1 MTKCLLIL
9 LLVISCETVVASIGS
24 VTESKGSSVIERDK
38 DILDVSIDLNVQSMD
53 TVATENGRVRIDFV
67 DDTRVDVTENSRLVI
82 DEFVYDTKQKT
93 GSLSLKASLG
103 TIRYASGQIAKNS
116 KQNVTV
122 STPSATIGIRGTDFA
137 MIVDEIGGSMI
148 TLLPSCDT
156 SGMCVVGEIVV
167 ESDVGQVIMNQAFQT
182 TVVSSSGTPPSPP
195 VVLELSESDMN
206 NMLIIRKAKPAD
218 EDGSYARE
226 TKKKKFADLMG
237 IDFLDFDVLESN
249 PLDDTIEMIWKTE
262 LDNTE
267 FYLGELLVDIMEQI
281 NRALSA
287 LLRNEF
293 SKQEFLLRFE
303 DEGFN
308 SETGT
313 SLEIDGGFWI
323 LERYDYG
330 NGQYYKLKLST
341 QGGYIIDFIQGDFEY
356 YDYRLGDGS
365 SSIFID
371 QRVD

>member
-182 TVVSSSGTPPSPP
+182 TMVSSSGTPPSPP
-195 VVLELSESDMN
+195 IVLELSESDMN

-262 LDNTE
+262 LDNTQ

-281 NRALSA
+281 NRALAA

-293 SKQEFLLRFE
+293 SKQEFLLSFE

-341 QGGYIIDFIQGDFEY
+341 QGGYTIDFLQGDFEY

>member
-341 QGGYIIDFIQGDFEY
+341 HGGYIIDFIQGDFEY

>member
-206 NMLIIRKAKPAD
+206 NMLIIRKAEPAD
-218 EDGSYARE
+218 EDGSYNQE
-226 TKKKKFADLMG
+226 LKKKKFADLMG

-341 QGGYIIDFIQGDFEY
+341 QGGYTIDFLQGDFEY

>member
-53 TVATENGRVRIDFV
+53 TVATENGRVRIDFI

-206 NMLIIRKAKPAD
+206 NMLIIRKAEPAD
-218 EDGSYARE
+218 EDGSYNQE
-226 TKKKKFADLMG
+226 LKKKKFADLMG

-341 QGGYIIDFIQGDFEY
+341 QGGYTIDFLQGDFEY

>member
-195 VVLELSESDMN
+195 GVLELSESDMN
-206 NMLIIRKAKPAD
+206 NMLIIRKAEPAD
-218 EDGSYARE
+218 EDGSYNQE
-226 TKKKKFADLMG
+226 LKKKKFADLMG

-281 NRALSA
+281 NRALAA

-293 SKQEFLLRFE
+293 SKQEFLLSFE

-341 QGGYIIDFIQGDFEY
+341 QGGYTIDFLQGDFEY

>member
-182 TVVSSSGTPPSPP
+182 TVVSSSGAPPSPP

-206 NMLIIRKAKPAD
+206 NMLIIRKAEPAD
-218 EDGSYARE
+218 EDGSYNQE
-226 TKKKKFADLMG
+226 LKKKKFADLMG

-262 LDNTE
+262 LDNTQ

-281 NRALSA
+281 NRALAA

-293 SKQEFLLRFE
+293 SKQEFLLSFE

-341 QGGYIIDFIQGDFEY
+341 QGGYTIDFLQGDFEY

>member
-195 VVLELSESDMN
+195 IVLELSESDMN
-206 NMLIIRKAKPAD
+206 NMLIIRKAEPAD
-218 EDGSYARE
+218 EDGSYNQE
-226 TKKKKFADLMG
+226 LKKKKFADLMG

-262 LDNTE
+262 LDNTQ

-281 NRALSA
+281 NRALAA

-293 SKQEFLLRFE
+293 SKQEFLLSFE

-341 QGGYIIDFIQGDFEY
+341 QGGYTIDFLQGDFEY

>member
-53 TVATENGRVRIDFV
+53 TVATENGRVRIDFI

-182 TVVSSSGTPPSPP
+182 TMVSSSGTPPSPP
-195 VVLELSESDMN
+195 IVLELSESDMN
-206 NMLIIRKAKPAD
+206 NMLIIRKA
-218 EDGSYARE
+218 
-226 TKKKKFADLMG
+226 
-237 IDFLDFDVLESN
+237 
-249 PLDDTIEMIWKTE
+249 
-262 LDNTE
+262 
-267 FYLGELLVDIMEQI
+267 
-281 NRALSA
+281 
-287 LLRNEF
+287 
-293 SKQEFLLRFE
+293 
-303 DEGFN
+303 
-308 SETGT
+308 
-313 SLEIDGGFWI
+313 
-323 LERYDYG
+323 
-330 NGQYYKLKLST
+330 
-341 QGGYIIDFIQGDFEY
+341 
-356 YDYRLGDGS
+356 
-365 SSIFID
+365 
-371 QRVD
+371 

>member
-1 MTKCLLIL
+1 
-9 LLVISCETVVASIGS
+9 
-24 VTESKGSSVIERDK
+24 
-38 DILDVSIDLNVQSMD
+38 MD

-182 TVVSSSGTPPSPP
+182 TMVSSSGTPPSPP
-195 VVLELSESDMN
+195 IVLELSESDMN

-262 LDNTE
+262 LDNTQ

-281 NRALSA
+281 NRALAA

-293 SKQEFLLRFE
+293 SKQEFLLSFE

-341 QGGYIIDFIQGDFEY
+341 QGGYTIDFLQGDFEY

>member
-206 NMLIIRKAKPAD
+206 NMLIIRKAEPAD
-218 EDGSYARE
+218 EDGSYNQE
-226 TKKKKFADLMG
+226 LKKKKFADLMG

-262 LDNTE
+262 LDNTQ

-281 NRALSA
+281 NRALAA

-293 SKQEFLLRFE
+293 SKQEFLLSFE

>member
-206 NMLIIRKAKPAD
+206 NMLIIRKAEPAD
-218 EDGSYARE
+218 EDGSYNQE
-226 TKKKKFADLMG
+226 LKKKRFADLMG

-262 LDNTE
+262 LDNTQ

-281 NRALSA
+281 NRALAA

-293 SKQEFLLRFE
+293 SKQEFLLSFE

-341 QGGYIIDFIQGDFEY
+341 QGGYTIDFLQGDFEY

>member
-53 TVATENGRVRIDFV
+53 TVATENGRVRIDFI

-182 TVVSSSGTPPSPP
+182 TMVSSSGTPPSPP
-195 VVLELSESDMN
+195 IVLELSESDMN

-262 LDNTE
+262 LDNTQ

-281 NRALSA
+281 NRALAA

-293 SKQEFLLRFE
+293 SKQEFLLSFE

-341 QGGYIIDFIQGDFEY
+341 QGGYTIDFLQGDFEY

>member
-206 NMLIIRKAKPAD
+206 NMLIIRKAEPAD
-218 EDGSYARE
+218 EDGSYNQE
-226 TKKKKFADLMG
+226 LKKKKFADLMG

-262 LDNTE
+262 LDNTQ

-281 NRALSA
+281 NRALAA

-293 SKQEFLLRFE
+293 SKQEFLLSFE

-341 QGGYIIDFIQGDFEY
+341 QGGYTIDFLQGDFKY

>member
-182 TVVSSSGTPPSPP
+182 TMVSSSGTPPSPP
-195 VVLELSESDMN
+195 IVLELSESDMN
-206 NMLIIRKAKPAD
+206 NMLIIRKAEPAD
-218 EDGSYARE
+218 EDGSYNQE
-226 TKKKKFADLMG
+226 LKKKKFADLMG

-281 NRALSA
+281 NRALAA

-293 SKQEFLLRFE
+293 SKQEFLLSFE

-341 QGGYIIDFIQGDFEY
+341 QGGYTIDFLQGDFEY

>member
-206 NMLIIRKAKPAD
+206 NMLIIRKAEPAD
-218 EDGSYARE
+218 EDGSYNQE
-226 TKKKKFADLMG
+226 LKKKKFADLMG

-262 LDNTE
+262 LDNTQ

-281 NRALSA
+281 NRALAA

-341 QGGYIIDFIQGDFEY
+341 QGGYTIDFLQGDFEY